1 LALLGFAFVSACE
14 AGQTPNVPMWGGV
27 KLFFKMCGGKIFKTF
42 WAGLSVGKVR
52 SVCVSLQRNCLPSY
66 GHLLV
71 VVSFSTLA
79 GITVVFESFHIKVSE
94 FFPIGADYICMGKF
108 HFVKLDFI

>member
-1 LALLGFAFVSACE
+1 
-14 AGQTPNVPMWGGV
+14 
-27 KLFFKMCGGKIFKTF
+27 MCGGKIFKTF

-79 GITVVFESFHIKVSE
+79 GNVGLW
-94 FFPIGADYICMGKF
+94 PIGLIPYVFLAQSSKF
-108 HFVKLDFI
+108 LILLKEVAAT

>member
-1 LALLGFAFVSACE
+1 
-14 AGQTPNVPMWGGV
+14 VPMWGGV

-79 GITVVFESFHIKVSE
+79 GNVCVCTIVFISSISFV
-94 FFPIGADYICMGKF
+94 
-108 HFVKLDFI
+108 